1 MPDTPPTRP
10 FQIAA
15 IAELYRQITT
25 SPHPADREMD
35 AFFRRHPKL
44 GRRDRRIV
52 AETVYG
58 MLRHRR
64 WLEWAFPPADA
75 PTQVLCYF
83 AAFAPETPLPVE
95 PADRARLEA
104 AVAAARAKP
113 LPGSPAETLGLR
125 SSLPDWMAQTWLD
138 AYGPDEAEGLCAA
151 LNRAA
156 PLTLRVNTLKT
167 TRERL
172 QQHLLAEGHAT
183 DPTPFSPDG
192 LHVREKANLFST
204 QAFQTGCFEV
214 QDEGSQ
220 LLSRLIEAAPG
231 QRVVDGCAGA
241 GGKTL
246 HLAAQMQNKGMLY
259 ALDVSAR
266 RLDELRLRLR
276 RAGGSN
282 VRVHLLAHN
291 HTRDV
296 KRLYGQADAVLIDAP
311 CSGSGTLRR
320 NPDAAWKITP
330 ERVAALT
337 SEQHA
342 LLDAYAP
349 LVRPGGRLV
358 YATCSLFPAEN
369 EQVVHAFLA
378 HHPDFHLAS
387 AADVLAR
394 QGITLPHQPDAFLRL
409 WPHHHDTDG
418 FFAAV
423 LVQRDPEKSEVPC
436 NI

>member
-1 MPDTPPTRP
+1 MPDTPPIRP
-10 FQIAA
+10 FQVAA
-15 IAELYRQITT
+15 IAELYRQITA

-44 GRRDRRIV
+44 GKRDRRLV

-75 PTQVLCYF
+75 PTQVLCYL
-83 AAFAPETPLPVE
+83 AAFAPETPLPVD

-113 LPGSPAETLGLR
+113 LPNAPAEALGLR
-125 SSLPDWMAQTWLD
+125 SSLPDWMAQAWLD
-138 AYGPDEAEGLCAA
+138 AYGPDEAGALCAS
-151 LNRAA
+151 LNQAA
-156 PLTLRVNTLKT
+156 PLTLRVNTLKV
-167 TRERL
+167 TRDQL
-172 QQHLLAEGHAT
+172 QQQLLAEGHAT

-192 LHVREKANLFST
+192 LLVREKANLFST
-204 QAFQTGCFEV
+204 EAFRAGHFEV

-220 LLSRLIEAAPG
+220 LLSRLVAAAAG

-259 ALDVSAR
+259 AFDVSAR
-266 RLDELRLRLR
+266 RLDELRLRVR
-276 RAGGSN
+276 RAGVSN

-291 HTRDV
+291 HTRDI
-296 KRLYGQADAVLIDAP
+296 KRLYGQADAVLLDAP
-311 CSGSGTLRR
+311 CSGSGVLRR

-330 ERVAALT
+330 ARVAALT
-337 SEQHA
+337 TEQHA
-342 LLDAYAP
+342 LLNAYAP
-349 LVRPGGRLV
+349 LVQPGGRLV

-387 AADVLAR
+387 AAEVLAR
-394 QGITLPHQPDAFLRL
+394 QGIALPHQTDAFLRL
-409 WPHHHDTDG
+409 SPHRHGTDG

-423 LVQRDPEKSEVPC
+423 LVQQDAGQ
-436 NI
+436 NAG